1 MARIRR
7 TDDVARV
14 YSTDEGR
21 VAQPSERGR
30 PKRDPSRG
38 KAVRPPDDGVVRV
51 SRTKAGRGGKT
62 VTLVTGLP
70 AQDVPAVG
78 AKLKKLCGSGGT
90 VRDGVVEI
98 QGDHRQ
104 RIADHLSA
112 TYTTKIAGG

>member
-7 TDDVARV
+7 TDNTARV

-21 VAQPSERGR
+21 IAQPSTPRSPRRSTPG
-30 PKRDPSRG
+30 
-38 KAVRPPDDGVVRV
+38 VPPGTPNDGVVRV

-70 AQDVPAVG
+70 AADVAAVG
-78 AKLKKLCGSGGT
+78 KRLKRLCGSGGT
-90 VRDGVVEI
+90 VRDGIVEI

-104 RIADHLSA
+104 RIADALMGD
-112 TYTTKIAGG
+112 YTTKIAGG

>member
-7 TDDVARV
+7 TDDVSRV

-21 VAQPSERGR
+21 VREPASRDR
-30 PKRDPSRG
+30 STRDPSHG
-38 KAVRPPDDGVVRV
+38 KTVRPPDDGVVRV

-70 AQDVPAVG
+70 SQDVQAVG
-78 AKLKKLCGSGGT
+78 TKLKKLCGSGGT

-104 RIADHLSA
+104 RIADHLA
-112 TYTTKIAGG
+112 PTYTTKIAGG